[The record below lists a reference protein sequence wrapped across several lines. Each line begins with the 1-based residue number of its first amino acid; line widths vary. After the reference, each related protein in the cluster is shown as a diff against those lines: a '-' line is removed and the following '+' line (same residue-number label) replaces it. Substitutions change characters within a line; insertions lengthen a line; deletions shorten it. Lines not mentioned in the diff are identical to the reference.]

1 MRLIDANS
9 LQRLFDTLSKDEW
22 NKSAFTSWAMAY
34 EEAKEMVDDEVTVD
48 AVPVVRCKECKFH
61 RGGYCL
67 GTGHFDMPTEDDG
80 FCSWGERREDEAD

>member
-1 MRLIDANS
+1 MRLIDAEKLKKTFIGN
-9 LQRLFDTLSKDEW
+9 RYGTKAIEYYID
-22 NKSAFTSWAMAY
+22 NAP
-34 EEAKEMVDDEVTVD
+34 TVD

-80 FCSWGERREDEAD
+80 FCSWGERREDAEKID